1 MHSDMPTRPDQRL
14 IALYVGKYGR
24 SRRYPMRAG
33 ATTAD
38 VPTSIRTED
47 GAVLVLTMIHHVP
60 TAVAS

>member
-1 MHSDMPTRPDQRL
+1 MQHDMPTRPDQRL
-14 IALYVGKYGR
+14 IALYVGEHGR
-24 SRRYPMRAG
+24 SRQYPMRAG

-60 TAVAS
+60 IEVAS